1 MSAVSAVGA
10 MTIRRGAGNLV
21 GMKTKQS
28 IPRSAGPKGS
38 RTASDPLTTLFRRH
52 AARVRSQVAA
62 CRQNKGESITST
74 LAQWLTLHFTV
85 TAQRLAEAAG
95 EEGLPLEALQKL
107 TACLVALRKGDQAEQ
122 RMALERQRLE
132 LAQESTKERMEAKF
146 EKWVLRPEVQERFR
160 KKKMT
165 PEEKERAIKAV
176 FGITDDHPNFRRPQ
190 PPPPPKK
197 TAPEEPPVEGAAP
210 SAPTLKG
217 NTDGFE
223 SRPTNGSAPTPS
235 GYTEGNENRPP
246 GESAPTPPSPRTP
259 PAISSAGPH
268 WPTATIPILPPGGCY
283 HFSSTSAF
291 PFA

>member
-1 MSAVSAVGA
+1 MTTQRTAV
-10 MTIRRGAGNLV
+10 NLM
-21 GMKTKQS
+21 GMRTKKGIS
-28 IPRSAGPKGS
+28 RSARSKGS
-38 RTASDPLTTLFRRH
+38 RTASDPSTTLFRKH

-62 CRQNKGESITST
+62 CRQNKNESITST

-95 EEGLPLEALQKL
+95 EEGLPLEDLRKL
-107 TACLVALRKGDQAEQ
+107 TACLVALRKGEQAEQ
-122 RMALERQRLE
+122 WMALERERLA

-176 FGITDDHPNFRRPQ
+176 FGITDDHPNFRPPQ

-197 TAPEEPPVEGAAP
+197 TAPEEPPAEGAAP
-210 SAPTLKG
+210 PAPSPSNGSAPTLKG

-291 PFA
+291 PLA